1 MSGFAAIGLY
11 LFYLAY
17 RYNFLYVYDVNID
30 TKGLIYPR
38 ALQQLFV
45 GLYVAEI
52 CLLGLFAIRL
62 ADGKGAIGPFVMMIV
77 LVIFTAL
84 YQITLNSAIG
94 PLLQYLPK
102 SIDAEERHLLAV
114 ENGNGEEMM
123 PNAEKNGVA
132 HSKTSMGAAPHKR
145 PNFLVKFL
153 KPHIY
158 NDYATMR
165 RMVPQGFADIQY
177 APEVERDAFYHPSIT
192 SETPVLWI
200 PRDPI
205 GVSRQEI
212 AHTSRVIPISD
223 EGARFDE
230 KNKIVWDQDS
240 QDIPIYNEK
249 IYY

>member
-17 RYNFLYVYDVNID
+17 RYNFLFVYDVNID

-45 GLYVAEI
+45 GLYVAEV

-84 YQITLNSAIG
+84 YQLTLNSAIG

-114 ENGNGEEMM
+114 ENGNEEEMM
-123 PNAEKNGVA
+123 PNAEKNGVS
-132 HSKTSMGAAPHKR
+132 HSKTGMGPAPHKR

-230 KNKIVWDQDS
+230 KNKIVWDKDS
-240 QDIPIYNEK
+240 RDIPIYNEK